1 VLTRLVG
8 NGFSC
13 MDKAGGEIMVAALK
27 KTPRYAWVMLILVIL
42 AKFSTDGFMCAG
54 TSPLLPFAAKEMHLS
69 QSQVGFIWGAIPFG
83 MLITAVLGGILADRF
98 GVKRVLSIAIIFATV
113 TGGTRFFAHSYSIFW
128 LTMFLMGLGMGA
140 TIPNLTKVVGIW
152 FEGTRRL
159 AQANG
164 ILIAGYFVGAGL
176 AMALSA
182 GVLVPLVGGWRQT
195 FLLYAGTGIAL
206 WVPWLLAARER
217 KSAGSYAQLLEAQP
231 SFWEALRHVFSIR
244 QLWFLCIVELFVIGG
259 EIAFHGMM
267 PDILVRDVGMTPGTA
282 GLFTSMASW
291 AAVPGVIAGSWL
303 SDRLGLRRKIVLS
316 ALFANV
322 GFLLAI
328 GLLLHTFI
336 PLFIVIILSGFSIG
350 IFIPLIRTIVVEL
363 KGIGPI
369 LAGSAYGAI
378 FTFNRL
384 GGFVIPWLMGIVLDM
399 THQAFLGFAFLAGV
413 ALLGAL
419 LFIPVKETGPQKNL
433 SEAKAFLGGGP
444 GR

>member
-1 VLTRLVG
+1 MLTRLVG

-13 MDKAGGEIMVAALK
+13 MDKAGREIMVGALEK
-27 KTPRYAWVMLILVIL
+27 APRYAWVMLILVVL
-42 AKFSTDGFMCAG
+42 AKLITDGFMLSG

-69 QSQVGFIWGAIPFG
+69 HAQVGSIWGAIPFG
-83 MLITAVLGGILADRF
+83 MLITAILGGVLADRF

-113 TGGTRFFAHSYSIFW
+113 TGGARFFAHSYAIFW

-140 TIPNLTKVVGIW
+140 TIPNLSKVVGIW
-152 FEGTRRL
+152 FAGTAHLGR
-159 AQANG
+159 ANG
-164 ILIAGYFVGAGL
+164 ILEAGFLVGSGL
-176 AMALSA
+176 AMTLAA
-182 GVLVPLVGGWRQT
+182 GVLAPLVGGWRQI

-206 WVPWLLAARER
+206 WVLWLLAARER

-231 SFWEALRHVFSIR
+231 SFWEALRQVFYIR
-244 QLWFLCIVELFVIGG
+244 QLWFLCMVELFVTGG
-259 EIAFHGMM
+259 YIAFYGMM
-267 PDILVRDVGMTPGTA
+267 PDILVHDVGMTPGTA

-291 AAVPGVIAGSWL
+291 AGLLGVIAGSWL

-316 ALFANV
+316 AMFANV

-328 GLLLHTFI
+328 GLLIHTFT

-350 IFIPLIRTIVVEL
+350 ISIPLIRTIVVEL

-378 FTFNRL
+378 YTFNRL

-399 THQAFLGFAFLAGV
+399 TRQAFLGFTFLAGA

-419 LFIPVKETGPQKNL
+419 LFIPVKETGPRKSL

-444 GR
+444 VR